1 MTIMRAA
8 RPVLA
13 AVLLLGLAACAERT
27 AGPGVPALPS
37 SRAAATEGLV
47 LRVEHIG
54 GFVMPSTLVARL
66 PVVSVHA
73 DGRVIS
79 EGPVVAIYPAPALP
93 NLQVRTIGP
102 GQVQDL
108 VDRALAAGVA
118 ETSDL
123 GSPPVADVPTTR
135 FTVVTTEETY
145 VRDAYALWETPEDNG
160 LTPEQRDARERL
172 TDLLTALTDQSA
184 ATEPYVPEAVAAVAS
199 PWIDPGDGLPQ
210 PEQPWPGPALP
221 GEPTGGPPDVTCVT
235 ATGDEA
241 RALLDAARSANA
253 ATPWVTGNGTRWSVL
268 LRPLLPDERG
278 CADLTD

>member
-102 GQVQDL
+102 GEVQDL

-172 TDLLTALTDQSA
+172 TDLLTALTDHSA

-241 RALLDAARSANA
+241 RPLLDAARSANA

>member
-54 GFVMPSTLVARL
+54 GFVLPSTLVARL
-66 PVVSVHA
+66 PVVSVYA

-79 EGPVVAIYPAPALP
+79 EGPVVALYPPPALP

-102 GQVQDL
+102 GEVQDL
-108 VDRALAAGVA
+108 VDHALAAGVA

-221 GEPTGGPPDVTCVT
+221 GESTGGPPDVTCVT

-241 RALLDAARSANA
+241 RPLLDAARSANA

>member
-8 RPVLA
+8 RPVVA
-13 AVLLLGLAACAERT
+13 AVLLLGLAACAEHT
-27 AGPGVPALPS
+27 AGPGVPTLPS
-37 SRAAATEGLV
+37 SRPAATEGLV

-54 GFVMPSTLVARL
+54 GFVLPSTLVARL
-66 PVVSVHA
+66 PVVSVYA

-79 EGPVVAIYPAPALP
+79 EGPVVALYPAPALP

-102 GQVQDL
+102 GEVQDL

-221 GEPTGGPPDVTCVT
+221 GESTGGPPDVTCVT

>member
-47 LRVEHIG
+47 LRVEHVG

-102 GQVQDL
+102 GEVQDL

-145 VRDAYALWETPEDNG
+145 VRDAYALWETPEGSG
-160 LTPEQRDARERL
+160 LTDEQRDARERL
-172 TDLLTALTDQSA
+172 TDLLTALTDRGA
-184 ATEPYVPEAVAAVAS
+184 ATEPYVPEAVAAVVS
-199 PWIDPGDGLPQ
+199 PWIDPGDGLSQ
-210 PEQPWPGPALP
+210 AEQPWPGPALP

-235 ATGDEA
+235 ATGDQA